1 MHVWRVRL
9 DDPAH
14 AESYWPVLSDEEQGR
29 ARRFYREVHGRRYT
43 VAHGALRVILSGY
56 LGDAPESLAF
66 STGEHGKPSL
76 IPVRDVVHQ
85 IEFNLSHSDDMAL
98 VAVALGAPVGVDIE
112 RWSDATEPLE
122 LAERFFS
129 PSERE
134 ALRALA
140 DDRARL
146 TEGFFAA
153 WSRKE
158 AYLKA
163 IGCGITRGLEHFDVS
178 LSPGAPPG
186 LLADRLDPTAAERWS
201 MWSFDAAPGFAAAV
215 VAAAPVRDVL
225 LFDVVQPSER
235 PLAPAPLGAIGA

>member
-1 MHVWRVRL
+1 MHVWRVPL
-9 DDPAH
+9 DDPAD

-56 LGDAPESLAF
+56 LGETPESLAF

-76 IPVRDVVHQ
+76 SPVPGVVHQ
-85 IEFNLSHSDDMAL
+85 IEFNLSHSDDLAL
-98 VAVALGAPVGVDIE
+98 VAVALGVPVGVDIE
-112 RWSDATEPLE
+112 RWSEETEHLE

-140 DDRARL
+140 DDRAKL

-163 IGCGITRGLEHFDVS
+163 IGCGITRGLHHFDVS
-178 LSPGAPPG
+178 LAPGATPCV
-186 LLADRLDPTAAERWS
+186 LADRLDPTAAERWS
-201 MWSFDAAPGFAAAV
+201 MRSFDAAPGFAAAM

-225 LFDVVQPSER
+225 LFDVVQAIGR
-235 PLAPAPLGAIGA
+235 PLARTPLGAIGA